1 MKKLKDKIKQKY
13 VYSNTK
19 INFSE
24 ENVYSF
30 KIIYIIEPT
39 KDINFDDIEFLD
51 DEFEKK
57 IKKLQKFEIIVELK
71 EGNKNLFLQNKI
83 NEYYLIFN
91 EISVDKEDFYEHL
104 NILKEIVKNLY
115 SI

>member
-51 DEFEKK
+51 DEFEKR
-57 IKKLQKFEIIVELK
+57 LK
-71 EGNKNLFLQNKI
+71 NYKNLKL
-83 NEYYLIFN
+83 
-91 EISVDKEDFYEHL
+91 
-104 NILKEIVKNLY
+104 
-115 SI
+115 